1 MAMKAG
7 DLRHAITLLKPVTT
21 LNERNRR
28 ETTWEDAGQVWS
40 AKSDVSGR
48 EFWQAQAY
56 HAEDVVT
63 YTIRWR
69 DDVDATWRLNDHG
82 VIYNI
87 LEVNHLGYMRDY
99 IRLKCRNIAGG
110 GS

>member
-1 MAMKAG
+1 MKAG
-7 DLRHAITLLKPVTT
+7 DLKHPVTLLKPVSTVNETT
-21 LNERNRR
+21 RRR
-28 ETTWEDAGQVWS
+28 ETTWTEMPTVYA
-40 AKSDVSGR
+40 AKADVSGR

-63 YTIRWR
+63 FTIRWR
-69 DDVDATWRLNDHG
+69 DDVDTTWRLKHHET
-82 VIYNI
+82 VYNI

-99 IRLKCRNIAGG
+99 IRLKCRVVNGG